1 MTTKGEVLTSLIQNA
16 TIEELEEGKVL
27 LTVYIAT
34 NQSHVMRLDWEDWLQ
49 QIKIELEK
57 RKGEENE

>member
-1 MTTKGEVLTSLIQNA
+1 MTSLIQNA